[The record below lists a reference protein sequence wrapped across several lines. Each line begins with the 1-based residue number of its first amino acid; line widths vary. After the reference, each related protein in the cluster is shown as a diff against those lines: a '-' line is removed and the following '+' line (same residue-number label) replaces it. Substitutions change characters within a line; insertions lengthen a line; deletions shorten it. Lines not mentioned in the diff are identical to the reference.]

1 MKVMLKI
8 ESSHQ
13 ANNQRTI
20 KSSMSGTT
28 TNNAEAYAKDLQD
41 AQENFVQRHHELNAA
56 ETCISLLKSQNATL
70 TLAKVEAKIPE
81 LEAALREAEEELES
95 ANITYSYKRFA
106 PPTAPQAAA
115 ATTATTTT
123 AVPIFTT
130 QRSEFGM
137 YKFTDPCRQATY
149 AYHEDAYMKMLKLKN
164 SYDKQELLRRMRTDI
179 KREYLTRKKQV
190 TRLQKDAA
198 IDFRNAES
206 SLQEHYATEA
216 ADHQPYIRGV
226 DINAPLV
233 SQIQLPNGKHFD
245 LKTFDEHHEFARVRQ
260 IHEDLR
266 RDQER
271 DQEQEQ
277 GQKRDQE
284 QGQEEEQRWCEA
296 EKEVW
301 NNWVKR
307 QYLQRSPYETRR
319 VKEIRNEVQENT
331 EGDMP
336 QLCLE
341 ESRHDSDYCG
351 PFGYYPR
358 GEVPRERHEAGL
370 ASIRR
375 RAQAEQQQ
383 EEEEEEQVGRYG
395 DGGFCG
401 CGDLECS
408 DCFSYGNENDDQS
421 SYNSEYDYPREYNYE
436 RECREA
442 EEAEEAAAQA
452 QAAEQ
457 QVMDNDT
464 SYRCDD
470 YPDVVTLTEP
480 KERIT
485 VAAAGGTISAK
496 TKAKSKTKAAAAAK
510 ARIAKKQQNK
520 FAPITVTINT
530 NRVSVEDAESSSTML
545 YKGKVQINLPKKNM
559 QASSA
564 SASREDK
571 KRHDE
576 KWRRINA
583 AQKQSNARGTRI
595 ANIPEP
601 KAWWNCG
608 DSDCE

>member
-1 MKVMLKI
+1 
-8 ESSHQ
+8 
-13 ANNQRTI
+13 
-20 KSSMSGTT
+20 
-28 TNNAEAYAKDLQD
+28 
-41 AQENFVQRHHELNAA
+41 
-56 ETCISLLKSQNATL
+56 
-70 TLAKVEAKIPE
+70 
-81 LEAALREAEEELES
+81 
-95 ANITYSYKRFA
+95 
-106 PPTAPQAAA
+106 
-115 ATTATTTT
+115 
-123 AVPIFTT
+123 
-130 QRSEFGM
+130 
-137 YKFTDPCRQATY
+137 
-149 AYHEDAYMKMLKLKN
+149 
-164 SYDKQELLRRMRTDI
+164 MRTDM

-216 ADHQPYIRGV
+216 ADHHPYIRGV

-245 LKTFDEHHEFARVRQ
+245 VKTFDEHHEFARVRQ

-277 GQKRDQE
+277 RQKQDQE

-307 QYLQRSPYETRR
+307 QYLQCSPYETRR
-319 VKEIRNEVQENT
+319 VVELRNEVQENT
-331 EGDMP
+331 EGDML

-375 RAQAEQQQ
+375 RSQAEQQQ
-383 EEEEEEQVGRYG
+383 EEEEEQVGRYG

-408 DCFSYGNENDDQS
+408 DCFSYGNENDDRD

-442 EEAEEAAAQA
+442 EEAAAQA
-452 QAAEQ
+452 AAEAPEQ
-457 QVMDNDT
+457 QVMDDDT
-464 SYRCDD
+464 AYQCDD

-485 VAAAGGTISAK
+485 IAAAGSTISAK
-496 TKAKSKTKAAAAAK
+496 TKAKSKAKAAAAAK

-545 YKGKVQINLPKKNM
+545 YRGKVQINLPKKNL
-559 QASSA
+559 QNV
-564 SASREDK
+564 SRKDK

-576 KWRRINA
+576 KWRRINTEE
-583 AQKQSNARGTRI
+583 KQSNARGTRI

-601 KAWWNCG
+601 KAWWNSG
-608 DSDCE
+608 YSDCE

>member
-1 MKVMLKI
+1 
-8 ESSHQ
+8 
-13 ANNQRTI
+13 
-20 KSSMSGTT
+20 MSGTT
-28 TNNAEAYAKDLQD
+28 TNNAEAYAKDVQD
-41 AQENFVQRHHELNAA
+41 AQETFVERHHVLNAA
-56 ETCISLLKSQNATL
+56 KTCISLLRSQHATL
-70 TLAKVEAKIPE
+70 TRGQIEHLAKVEASIPE

-115 ATTATTTT
+115 TTTT
-123 AVPIFTT
+123 TTVPIFTT

-137 YKFTDPCRQATY
+137 YKFADPCRQATY

-164 SYDKQELLRRMRTDI
+164 AYDKQELLRRMRTDI

-245 LKTFDEHHEFARVRQ
+245 VKTFDEHHEFARVRQ

-277 GQKRDQE
+277 RQKQDQE
-284 QGQEEEQRWCEA
+284 QGQEEEQRWSEA

-383 EEEEEEQVGRYG
+383 EEEQVGRYG

-408 DCFSYGNENDDQS
+408 DCFSYGDDKNDDRD
-421 SYNSEYDYPREYNYE
+421 SYDSDSYDSDYCAEFGHYPREYNWE

-442 EEAEEAAAQA
+442 EEAAAAQA
-452 QAAEQ
+452 AQAAQEAAAAEEQ
-457 QVMDNDT
+457 QVMDDDT
-464 SYRCDD
+464 SYQCDD

-496 TKAKSKTKAAAAAK
+496 TKAKSKAKAAAAAK

-530 NRVSVEDAESSSTML
+530 NRVSIEDAESSSTML

>member
-1 MKVMLKI
+1 MNYTEASI
-8 ESSHQ
+8 E
-13 ANNQRTI
+13 A
-20 KSSMSGTT
+20 
-28 TNNAEAYAKDLQD
+28 AYAKDVQD
-41 AQENFVQRHHELNAA
+41 AQENFVERHHVLNAA
-56 ETCISLLKSQNATL
+56 KTCISLLKSQDATL
-70 TLAKVEAKIPE
+70 TRGQREHLAKVEASIPE

-106 PPTAPQAAA
+106 PPTASQAAT
-115 ATTATTTT
+115 ATTATT
-123 AVPIFTT
+123 VPIFTT

-164 SYDKQELLRRMRTDI
+164 AYDKQELLRRMRTDI

-245 LKTFDEHHEFARVRQ
+245 VKTFDEHHEFARVRQ

-277 GQKRDQE
+277 RQKQDQE
-284 QGQEEEQRWCEA
+284 QGQEEEQRWSEA

-319 VKEIRNEVQENT
+319 VKELRNEVQENT

-341 ESRHDSDYCG
+341 ESRHDIDYCG

-383 EEEEEEQVGRYG
+383 EEEEEQVGRYG

-442 EEAEEAAAQA
+442 EEAAAAQEAA
-452 QAAEQ
+452 QAEAPEQ
-457 QVMDNDT
+457 QVMDDDT
-464 SYRCDD
+464 SYQCDD

-496 TKAKSKTKAAAAAK
+496 TKAKSKAKAAAAAK

-530 NRVSVEDAESSSTML
+530 NRVSVEDAESSSTVL

-564 SASREDK
+564 SASASREYK